1 MTSMQHKP
9 LQMPANRDKLIARA
23 VSTAEGSVAV
33 GGLASQLGFLT
44 PPATMQPTAS
54 TSEAAGLESIA
65 RLVELSRRDKRLTPE
80 QFAARCGIELED
92 VVLIEGGRTA
102 PDARVIHKV
111 SLFLGLSYEKL
122 LVLSGL
128 RRVRD
133 VSLEQG
139 ALRFAASSGPM
150 DKLTP
155 SQADALHEFVKIL
168 HD

>member
-9 LQMPANRDKLIARA
+9 LQMPANRDRLIARA
-23 VSTAEGSVAV
+23 LSTAEGCVST

-44 PPATMQPTAS
+44 PPAAAQPTAPATES
-54 TSEAAGLESIA
+54 AGLESLS

-80 QFAARCGIELED
+80 QFATRCGIELED
-92 VVLIEGGRTA
+92 VVLIEGGRAA
-102 PDARVIHKV
+102 PDARVLHKV
-111 SLFLGLSYEKL
+111 SVFLGLSYEKL
-122 LVLSGL
+122 LVLGGL

-133 VSLEQG
+133 VTLEQG

-150 DKLTP
+150 DKLTA

>member
-1 MTSMQHKP
+1 M
-9 LQMPANRDKLIARA
+9 
-23 VSTAEGSVAV
+23 
-33 GGLASQLGFLT
+33 
-44 PPATMQPTAS
+44 AS
-54 TSEAAGLESIA
+54 TVACGRRAFPGTGPTESAGLESLS

-80 QFAARCGIELED
+80 QFAIRCGIELED
-92 VVLIEGGRTA
+92 VVLIEGGRAA
-102 PDARVIHKV
+102 PDARVLHKV
-111 SLFLGLSYEKL
+111 SVFLGLSYEKL
-122 LVLSGL
+122 LVLGGL

-150 DKLTP
+150 DKLTA